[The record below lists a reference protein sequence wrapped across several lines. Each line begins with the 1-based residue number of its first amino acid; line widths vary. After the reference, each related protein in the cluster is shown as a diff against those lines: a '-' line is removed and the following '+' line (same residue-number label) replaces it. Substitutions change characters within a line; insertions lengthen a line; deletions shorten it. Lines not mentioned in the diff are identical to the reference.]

1 MNLNTKLFYVIFFIA
16 FIIRITFFY
25 FYNLPP
31 ELIPD
36 TITYA
41 KLGRDFFEKIDLR
54 FFNKT
59 VTPFTQ
65 S

>member
-1 MNLNTKLFYVIFFIA
+1 MFIYV
-16 FIIRITFFY
+16 
-25 FYNLPP
+25 
-31 ELIPD
+31 
-36 TITYA
+36 